1 MSIPEDLMYTREHEW
16 VLIEDDIAT
25 FGITDFAQS
34 ELGDVVFVE
43 LPETETEVEQNEP
56 AGTIEAVKTV
66 ADLFAPLS
74 GAVVEVNEALA
85 DDPDTVN
92 RDPYGDGW
100 MVKLRF
106 SNETELEDLLSPDEY
121 KEIVDASEDD
131 VIEDDVVLEEEENE

>member
-1 MSIPEDLMYTREHEW
+1 MYTREHEW

-34 ELGDVVFVE
+34 ELGDIVFVE
-43 LPETETEVEQNEP
+43 LPETETPVEQNEP

-74 GAVVEVNEALA
+74 GEVVEVNELLA

-106 SNETELEDLLSPDEY
+106 SDKTELEDLLTPEEY
-121 KEIVDASEDD
+121 KEIVDESGEDE
-131 VIEDDVVLEEEENE
+131 IEVDVVLDEEENE